1 MNFCECV
8 RERDK
13 NQERECMSV
22 CVSESESEN
31 ERERERERES
41 GDLSIGW
48 KKIILPLKKFFSSWS
63 KRFRNSTQIGS
74 DLRSLIVCASPFWQ
88 SAAPSKYVVSLL
100 VCNLPIKSGLPFSAN
115 YRSSSPNFFFHSDN
129 IDKRRRK
136 NQEGFE
142 LMTFG
147 NFFSSIFY
155 IPKLRFLIS
164 ELLPGGAARIFSL
177 APMPRRDTNP
187 RQESCTRPFGPTE
200 LQRLGASFG
209 ILVERPI
216 TTSSKILNN

>member
-1 MNFCECV
+1 M
-8 RERDK
+8 R
-13 NQERECMSV
+13 
-22 CVSESESEN
+22 
-31 ERERERERES
+31 ERERERERE
-41 GDLSIGW
+41 GERERERETEREREREW
-48 KKIILPLKKFFSSWS
+48 RPKHWMKKIILPLKKFFSSWS

-187 RQESCTRPFGPTE
+187 RQESCTRPFGRSTNWATAP
-200 LQRLGASFG
+200 RSF
-209 ILVERPI
+209 LWYFSRTPNYHL
-216 TTSSKILNN
+216 K